1 MKNQPSISILIPV
14 YNTAPWLRRCLGS
27 ICGQTYPHLEIICV
41 NDGSTDESANI
52 LEEYAAKDSRIKIIT
67 QENGGLSA
75 ARNTGLE
82 HATGE
87 WVTGVDSDDYI
98 APDLYE
104 KAVACAS
111 DAVDMVFFGVQEVD
125 ETGRLLPPRAYFDLP
140 ERGGCEMTPELAEKV
155 NVCFCSKLWRRSVLE
170 KHHLRFPVGLL
181 HEDEALYYTALPHIG
196 RVAVCANY
204 GYMYVQRAGSIMH
217 SADSF
222 LEQAKRY
229 LPALEFVYEQIKE
242 GAGDED
248 IMKWY
253 LLMVRRMYESCY
265 HACAAGERAQLSDMF
280 YAVACKH
287 GVLPAH
293 IQDYRYRCMKPVRG
307 WHRLFISRYLKTELY
322 RFLGI
327 PVWQVEYK
335 DGKKEKSTCVLMP
348 WLLSKCGLRGKV
360 S

>member
-1 MKNQPSISILIPV
+1 M

-67 QENGGLSA
+67 QKNGGLSA

-111 DAVDMVFFGVQEVD
+111 DAVDMVFFGVKEVD
-125 ETGRLLPPRAYFDLP
+125 DEGKQLPRRDYFDLP
-140 ERGGCEMTPELAEKV
+140 KEGEYDMTPELAEKL
-155 NVCFCSKLWRRSVLE
+155 NVCFWSKLWRRRVLE

-181 HEDEALYYTALPHIG
+181 HEDEALYYAALPYIG
-196 RVAVCANY
+196 KVSVCAND
-204 GYMYVQRAGSIMH
+204 GYRYVQRVGSIMH
-217 SADSF
+217 SVESF
-222 LEQAKRY
+222 IEQAERY
-229 LPALEFVYEQIKE
+229 VPILKFVHEHIERAGGEEAEQ
-242 GAGDED
+242 
-248 IMKWY
+248 WY

-265 HACAAGERAQLSDMF
+265 HACAESERAQLADMF

-287 GVLPAH
+287 GVLPEH
-293 IQDYRYRCMKPVRG
+293 VQDYRYRRMKPVRG
-307 WHRLFISRYLKTELY
+307 WQRLFISRYLHTELY
-322 RFLGI
+322 RFLGV
-327 PVWQVEYK
+327 PVWQVDYK
-335 DGKKEKSTCVLMP
+335 EGKKDKSTCVLIP
-348 WLLSKCGLRGKV
+348 WLLKKCGLSGKADL
-360 S
+360 